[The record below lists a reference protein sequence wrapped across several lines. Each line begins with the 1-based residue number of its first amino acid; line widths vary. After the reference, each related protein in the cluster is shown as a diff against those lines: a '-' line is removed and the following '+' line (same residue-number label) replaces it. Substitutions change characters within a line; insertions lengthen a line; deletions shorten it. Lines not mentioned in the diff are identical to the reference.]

1 MGASM
6 SSTNVF
12 TAQDRL
18 VEALYLETIQL
29 LEEARDFALERYYQR
44 SDKTGP
50 LEQIVIVGESMRV
63 TTRLIEA
70 MAWVLVR
77 RAVIKGEMTERQACS
92 SEHRLGGREIC
103 LKRDERLLERIP
115 EPLRTLWEST
125 YRLYHRI
132 SRLDDSL
139 AAAAA
144 K

>member
-1 MGASM
+1 M

-18 VEALYLETIQL
+18 VDALYLETIQL

-50 LEQIVIVGESMRV
+50 IEQIVIIGESMRV

-92 SEHRLGGREIC
+92 SEHRLGGRDIC
-103 LKRDERLLERIP
+103 LKRDESTLERIP

-144 K
+144 G